1 MVELATFERPYRRRT
16 LGAANLPN
24 IGAWRAAIGLY
35 LGQAAAAGITERYE
49 QIIYA
54 LEKLENTA
62 NLSVMLSQD
71 FKDYIYS
78 LGTQSARGFDEWAKR
93 RSERLAAIEE
103 SRARQAEAA
112 AKAASEQAAA
122 IAEARKRAEASRA
135 EQAERAQAQASEQA
149 GAFVEAVT
157 TQEQADAEAAAAIID
172 AEAAAAVSNME
183 NTIDAA
189 QKGKATPEQV
199 EQAAAVAVEAVQ
211 IQAKK
216 DAFSRIVPLTI
227 AAGLFI
233 LILRKV

>member
-1 MVELATFERPYRRRT
+1 MVELATFESPYKRRT
-16 LGAANLPN
+16 LGAETIDNL
-24 IGAWRAAIGLY
+24 ATWRAAIDLY
-35 LGQAAAAGITERYE
+35 LRQAAAVGITERYE

-62 NLSVMLSQD
+62 NLSIMLSQD
-71 FKDYIYS
+71 FKNYIYS

-93 RSERLAAIEE
+93 RSERLTAIEE

-112 AKAASEQAAA
+112 AAAASEQAAA
-122 IAEARKRAEASRA
+122 IAQARKRAEASRA

-149 GAFVEAVT
+149 AAIAQAVT

-172 AEAAAAVSNME
+172 AEAAAAVANME

-189 QKGKATPEQV
+189 QKGAANPEQV
-199 EQAAAVAVEAVQ
+199 EQAAAVAVEAVE

-216 DAFSRIVPLTI
+216 EAFSKIVPLTI
-227 AAGLFI
+227 AAGLII
-233 LILRKV
+233 LLFRKV